1 MALQEG
7 LLIAS
12 CRIRSTISTTLEY
25 KELQIRHSI
34 LSEMFLLSPL
44 QFFINFR
51 KIYTLMKI
59 MQGNSVTQDWL
70 DFNFCCVGNI
80 HFVDEECLT
89 DGSVTLVHYS
99 EADLS

>member
-1 MALQEG
+1 
-7 LLIAS
+7 
-12 CRIRSTISTTLEY
+12 
-25 KELQIRHSI
+25 
-34 LSEMFLLSPL
+34 
-44 QFFINFR
+44 
-51 KIYTLMKI
+51 MKI

-99 EADLS
+99 EHIVLVLQFFILLSESNDDSWLVGDDESGPKVDDADKSKG